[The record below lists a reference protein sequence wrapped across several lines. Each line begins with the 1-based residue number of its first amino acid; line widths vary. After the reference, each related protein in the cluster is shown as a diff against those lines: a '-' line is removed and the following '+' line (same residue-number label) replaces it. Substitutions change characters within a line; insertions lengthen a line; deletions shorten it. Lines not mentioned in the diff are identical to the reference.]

1 MDREKQKDI
10 LKWMLGRA
18 FRAENHKKQLKERLA
33 RIRQE
38 MDAPYEAIKYDAMPR
53 SQGNGDGAAALVI
66 KLTEV
71 EEKIVEQMK
80 VVAEAEIRV
89 MEIIEYIP
97 IHEVAR
103 QILELRH
110 IDMMTWYEIAEAI
123 PMSRQQCSRKYKEA
137 LDSLLQYPEI
147 QKKVEKA
154 EPDYDAWISGRAKP
168 KK

>member
-38 MDAPYEAIKYDAMPR
+38 MDAPY
-53 SQGNGDGAAALVI
+53 GNGDGAAARVI